1 MSKREWKGYPMLD
14 FTSSPL
20 TSPVIKLRTSGF
32 VNSYSV
38 PGTLL
43 YRKNFGKI
51 SISGE
56 AGNRT
61 CKMEIFGK
69 GGDKKWEY
77 VVNANELQR
86 KK

>member
-1 MSKREWKGYPMLD
+1 MLD

-32 VNSYSV
+32 VNNYSV

-43 YRKNFGKI
+43 YRRNFGKI
-51 SISGE
+51 SITGP
-56 AGNRT
+56 ADNRT

-77 VVNANELQR
+77 VVNSNELQR

>member
-1 MSKREWKGYPMLD
+1 MLD
-14 FTSSPL
+14 FTTSPL
-20 TSPVIKLRTSGF
+20 TAPVIKIRTSGY
-32 VNSYSV
+32 VNKFSL

-51 SISGE
+51 SISGP
-56 AGNRT
+56 AGNRV

-77 VVNANELQR
+77 VVSSGELQR